1 MTTKEIDGKSLENA
15 KRLFSSGEIDKIEV
29 GTVKGLQA
37 IHKALFE
44 DIYDFAGELRTVNL
58 AKGNFRFAPLMY
70 LEAALANPGGDADL
84 VLREGDV
91 LTVPEYNNTVK
102 VNGAV
107 MMPNTVS
114 YAAGK
119 SVKYY
124 LSQAGGYSANA
135 KKSQKFIIYM
145 NGQVA
150 EVKGSGKK
158 QIEPG
163 CEIVVPNKTKKFN
176 FANIVSNATSFASLA
191 TMLASLATMM
201 K

>member
-1 MTTKEIDGKSLENA
+1 MEDVVKMVRREIGEAMANA
-15 KRLFSSGEIDKIEV
+15 LGLKVDSTFTVGID
-29 GTVKGLQA
+29 
-37 IHKALFE
+37 
-44 DIYDFAGELRTVNL
+44 
-58 AKGNFRFAPLMY
+58 

-114 YAAGK
+114 YASGK